1 MPQSKFLSN
10 IASKFFLAD
19 WRVTATVTGALP
31 YQPVSG
37 EASHSGFHPTF
48 DAQRH
53 TGYYISKIIVPL
65 GFGALPEL
73 HS

>member
-19 WRVTATVTGALP
+19 WRVTATETGALA
-31 YQPVSG
+31 YEPVSG
-37 EASHSGFHPTF
+37 ESSQSGFHPTF

-65 GFGALPEL
+65 WFGALPGF
-73 HS
+73 HF